1 MAFLS
6 FMLSKDSGIGVT
18 EVPLIQK
25 KQLAK
30 KSLEFNL
37 SNSIF
42 RDLFK
47 ETLLKMNL
55 LSERSNRSNP
65 IEEMEEKLLL
75 SDDLSLRKKPLE
87 NGGALDQTI
96 EKNGR
101 RTRNLR
107 KKGLEEKELFQ
118 TKKIRK
124 GGRK

>member
-1 MAFLS
+1 
-6 FMLSKDSGIGVT
+6 MLSKDSGIGVT